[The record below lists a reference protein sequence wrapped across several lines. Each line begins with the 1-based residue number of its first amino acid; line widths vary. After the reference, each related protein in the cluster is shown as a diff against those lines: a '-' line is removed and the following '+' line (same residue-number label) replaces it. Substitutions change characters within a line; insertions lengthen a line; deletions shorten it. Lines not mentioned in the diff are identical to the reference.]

1 MGVQVDRNIDFGF
14 QFLDKIVC
22 RDRQKQVCH
31 ILDADRISTHLHEL
45 LCELNK
51 VIIVMHR
58 AYGVADSGFTM
69 SAVFLC
75 KLYGRLKV
83 SNIVKS
89 IEYADNIDTVLYRLA
104 AELLYN
110 IICIMLVSENV
121 LSAEQHLKSR
131 VR

>member
-1 MGVQVDRNIDFGF
+1 
-14 QFLDKIVC
+14 
-22 RDRQKQVCH
+22 
-31 ILDADRISTHLHEL
+31 
-45 LCELNK
+45 
-51 VIIVMHR
+51 
-58 AYGVADSGFTM
+58 M